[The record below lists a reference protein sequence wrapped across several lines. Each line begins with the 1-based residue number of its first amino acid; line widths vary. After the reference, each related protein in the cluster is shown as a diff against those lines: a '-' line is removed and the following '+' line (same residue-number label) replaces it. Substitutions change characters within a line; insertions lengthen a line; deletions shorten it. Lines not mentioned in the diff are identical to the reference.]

1 LTTAVVTSSLTTAVV
16 MGGSMSGKTIGDQEL
31 ALLRHV
37 AEAGP
42 VSVGGVVEAFGAPRG
57 LARSTVLTMM
67 ERLRQKGYLAREP
80 VEGVYHYKSASSP
93 GELLQGAVRTFVE
106 KTLAGSVSPFV
117 SYLTER
123 SEVTDEELAELEQL
137 VDRLRSQRRE
147 P

>member
-1 LTTAVVTSSLTTAVV
+1 
-16 MGGSMSGKTIGDQEL
+16 MNGKSGKTGKSIGDQEL

-42 VSVGGVVEAFGAPRG
+42 VTVGQVVESYGSPHG

-80 VEGVYHYKSASSP
+80 VGGVFHYRAASTS

-106 KTLAGSVSPFV
+106 NTLAGSVSPFV

-123 SEVTDEELAELEQL
+123 SEVSDEELAELEQL
-137 VDRLRSQRRE
+137 VDRLKSRRQE

>member
-1 LTTAVVTSSLTTAVV
+1 
-16 MGGSMSGKTIGDQEL
+16 MSGTNGRTIGDQEL

-42 VSVGGVVEAFGAPRG
+42 VSVGEVAETFGAPRG

-67 ERLRQKGYLAREP
+67 ERLRQKGYLDREQ
-80 VEGVYHYKSASSP
+80 VEGVYRYQAGSSP

-117 SYLTER
+117 TYLTER
-123 SEVTDEELAELEQL
+123 SEVSDEELVELEQL
-137 VDRLRSQRRE
+137 VDRLKSRRRE
-147 P
+147 S

>member
-1 LTTAVVTSSLTTAVV
+1 
-16 MGGSMSGKTIGDQEL
+16 MSGKSIGDQEL

-42 VSVGGVVEAFGAPRG
+42 ASVGQVAEGFGSPRG

-67 ERLRQKGYLAREP
+67 ERLRQKGHLEREQ
-80 VEGVYHYKSASSP
+80 VEGVFQYRAASSP
-93 GELLQGAVRTFVE
+93 GELLRGAVHSFVE

-123 SEVTDEELAELEQL
+123 SEVSDAELAELERL
-137 VDRLRSQRRE
+137 VDRLKSRRSE